1 MGVPTIPNYIITSSV
16 AAPALLQMGVPL
28 LISHLFVFYFGI
40 MADLTPPVALAAFAA
55 AAIAKA
61 PAMRIAMMC
70 VRVALAGFI
79 IPYLMVYDPALALQS
94 TNWLA
99 ILYITTK
106 ALIAIGLWGAA
117 AVGYVN
123 APLNWPQ
130 RILAAAAAGSLVA
143 ALPVTDEVGFA
154 LAVAFLFWQWRSA
167 RAKPA

>member
-1 MGVPTIPNYIITSSV
+1 
-16 AAPALLQMGVPL
+16 
-28 LISHLFVFYFGI
+28 
-40 MADLTPPVALAAFAA
+40 
-55 AAIAKA
+55 
-61 PAMRIAMMC
+61 

-99 ILYITTK
+99 ILYISTK